1 VSRPPTPWHQSDK
14 PLPQS
19 SGAAAAQ
26 EALQRLWGRAFPGA
40 PWEGPRAARWRD
52 MGWQRDDPASDFR
65 GGGFASLTN
74 HLFMAEARRARAAPG
89 WGWPAAGHAQLL
101 HDQRERG
108 AWRRRPAHTH
118 GL

>member
-1 VSRPPTPWHQSDK
+1 MLRPPTPWHQLDK

-26 EALQRLWGRAFPGA
+26 EALQRLWAHAFPGA

-74 HLFMAEARRARAAPG
+74 HLFMAEARRARAARC
-89 WGWPAAGHAQLL
+89 WACPAAA
-101 HDQRERG
+101 
-108 AWRRRPAHTH
+108 
-118 GL
+118 

>member
-1 VSRPPTPWHQSDK
+1 MLRPPTPWHQLDK

-26 EALQRLWGRAFPGA
+26 EALQRLWAHAFPGA

-74 HLFMAEARRARAAPG
+74 HLYMAEARRA
-89 WGWPAAGHAQLL
+89 WHAQLL

-108 AWRRRPAHTH
+108 AWRRCPAHTH